1 MGHNN
6 MTKLATSL
14 IAPVILI
21 VPLSLEASEYTV
33 RPNDTLSQ
41 IAKSQFGSSSRWK
54 EIAKLNNLKP
64 PYKLS
69 IGQRLILPDVS
80 STPGVGESVE
90 VELIPRAPASGSEFT
105 QTELQVNKPGA
116 SFELPARLW
125 ICVFVALVLFWVFSV
140 ICLRAGCWFSLVE
153 ASFMRCALLSLV
165 SAGLLLLFLGVLASV
180 GYLVVNQHM
189 SPSVFPVAG
198 VVLFVV
204 YLVVSNILT
213 KRILACK
220 WRSVLTVSVMTGV
233 VANLLTLAFTV
244 VLLIAL
250 PSVMATES
258 LKAFFTAI
266 MHAT

>member
-1 MGHNN
+1 MSRL
-6 MTKLATSL
+6 TTLFIVL
-14 IAPVILI
+14 VISTTA
-21 VPLSLEASEYTV
+21 LSAEASEYIV

-41 IAKSQFGSSSRWK
+41 IAKSQLGSSGRWK
-54 EIAKLNNLKP
+54 EIAKLNRLKP

-69 IGQRLILPDVS
+69 IGQRLVLPDVS

-90 VELIPRAPASGSEFT
+90 IELIPRAPASGSEFT
-105 QTELQVNKPGA
+105 RTELQVNKPGA

-125 ICVFVALVLFWVFSV
+125 ICVLVALVLFWVFSV

-153 ASFMRCALLSLV
+153 ASFMRCAFLSLV

-180 GYLVVNQHM
+180 GYLVVSQHM
-189 SPSVFPVAG
+189 SPSVFSVAA

-233 VANLLTLAFTV
+233 VANVLTLAFTV

-258 LKAFFTAI
+258 LQEFFTAI
-266 MHAT
+266 MQSQ